1 MKDRVPAAGM
11 AGRMQITPQN
21 GDAPYFAIV
30 AMADGAAP
38 GFTPLNKATLLNSVT
53 TNALD
58 LDDDTATPNDAFQ
71 AIIEKLDGE
80 TGGAFQMATA
90 TYASGVFTLIGV
102 TVPASGI
109 ALVMFTAPAAFTE
122 GDLVDIGG
130 VQTGV
135 YDQTDSPL
143 TDDAWASGVLVQ
155 ITVDLAGGKSFFRS
169 GGGSVS
175 INGAIVESLP
185 LGTNISK
192 GDPCKLLK
200 NSGVFVAHKTDN
212 DFNSLTGAMGAG
224 YAAESGV
231 TNDIVKIVTIW
242 KRDDTL
248 LQELAVGDE
257 VMMRVNGTMRPFI
270 VVQHGLPSAMYDT
283 SFTNS
288 TTLLMKEVYEQR
300 AWATG
305 SSNDY
310 AGSAI
315 HSYLNSTFLNLFDA
329 SVANKMVSVRI
340 PYRPG
345 NGTGST
351 VNSGANGLQ
360 TKIYLLS
367 VRELG
372 WTSGN
377 FSADGAVL
385 SYFFGAVDTDAR
397 RIAYLLTGGVSN
409 WWTRSPSLGYAA
421 SAALVGGTGGLN
433 TGGAVTNSSA
443 GMRPALVLPYTT
455 VVNPDGSIT

>member
-143 TDDAWASGVLVQ
+143 TDDAWATGVLVQ

-169 GGGSVS
+169 GGGSVN

-200 NSGVFVAHKTDN
+200 NTGVFVAHKTDN
-212 DFNSLTGAMGAG
+212 NFSSLTGAMGAG
-224 YAAESGV
+224 YAAESGSA
-231 TNDIVKIVTIW
+231 NDIVKIVTIW

-248 LQELAVGDE
+248 IQDLAIGDE
-257 VMMRVNGTMRPFI
+257 VAIRVNGTLLPFV
-270 VVQHGLPSAMYDT
+270 VVQHGSPDAMYDT
-283 SFTNS
+283 SFVGGTI
-288 TTLLMKEVYEQR
+288 LLMKGLYEQR
-300 AWATG
+300 VWH
-305 SSNDY
+305 SSTASNY
-310 AGSAI
+310 SASSI
-315 HSYLNSTFLNLFDA
+315 HTYLNSTFLNLFDA
-329 SVANKMVSVRI
+329 NVVNKIVSVKI

-345 NGTGST
+345 TGTSST

-360 TKIYLLS
+360 AKIFLLS
-367 VRELG
+367 ARELG
-372 WTSGN
+372 WTSVN
-377 FSADGAVL
+377 VPVDGATL
-385 SYFFGAVDTDAR
+385 SYFSGFADTDAR
-397 RIAYLLTGGVSN
+397 RIAYLISGGSAAT
-409 WWTRSPSLGYAA
+409 WWTRSPSLNANNSVAGANGA
-421 SAALVGGTGGLN
+421 GGLG
-433 TGGAVTNSSA
+433 TAYAVTSPA
-443 GMRPALVLPYTT
+443 GVRPTLVLPYTT